1 MRTIKLA
8 FRNLLGA
15 GLRTWLNVF
24 VLSLAFVMIIWFKG
38 FLSGWDHQAKHDM
51 ISWEI
56 GSSQFWQSTY
66 DPYDPF
72 SLNESHATIP
82 QQFSEAIKKGD
93 MTPVLI
99 TQGTIYPQGR
109 IQPVMLKGISLHN
122 KVIQLP
128 TDLLS
133 SNDDEVM
140 AMIGSRMAND
150 TKLQEGD
157 YVVMRWRDKN
167 GTFDAIELK
176 IGAIFDCDVPTVDQ
190 GQIWLPLETLQQMMQ
205 LPGEATLI
213 ISNSIHDEIDSPQ
226 GWEYKS
232 TEVLLK
238 DIDELIKTKSIGGSI
253 MYLVLMLLAMLAIF
267 DTQVLSIFRR
277 QREIGTFIAL
287 GMTRGEVVRM
297 FTIEGT
303 MHAVLATIMGAIYGI
318 PLFWW
323 MATNGFT
330 MPQGTDDMGIAIA
343 DVIYP
348 VFSLS
353 LIIGTTILV
362 LVTTAI
368 VSWLPARKISKMKPT
383 DAIRGKLQ

>member
-109 IQPVMLKGISLHN
+109 IQPVLLKGISLHN

-157 YVVMRWRDKN
+157 YVVMRWRNKN

-213 ISNSIHDEIDSPQ
+213 ISNSIHEENDSPQ

-318 PLFWW
+318 PMFWW
-323 MATNGFT
+323 MATNGFA

-362 LVTTAI
+362 LVTTAV